1 LLVKWSKYVAFI
13 VLLLCTLLVVFSFFE
28 SVTLFLDI
36 KSPRANGKSYKVTYC
51 FGSSQVETVAQFGVI
66 FLLFALGLEF
76 STTKVA
82 LYTHL
87 FIHFGLNLYIFSSSI
102 YGVNLTLHVCS
113 FELFEQWLFLEVCCK
128 FSYLCAC
135 VE

>member
-1 LLVKWSKYVAFI
+1 MKWFKYVAFI
-13 VLLLCTLLVVFSFFE
+13 VLLLRTLLVVFSFFE

-36 KSPRANGKSYKVTYC
+36 KSPCSNEKSHKVTYC
-51 FGSSQVETVAQFGVI
+51 FCSLQVETVAQFGVI

-87 FIHFGLNLYIFSSSI
+87 LIF
-102 YGVNLTLHVCS
+102 
-113 FELFEQWLFLEVCCK
+113 
-128 FSYLCAC
+128 A
-135 VE
+135 